1 MLNILIFNIKYYI
14 YVVYISV
21 EKSMDFELNIHRIES

>member
-1 MLNILIFNIKYYI
+1 MLNILIFNIKYI
-14 YVVYISV
+14 YVVYILV